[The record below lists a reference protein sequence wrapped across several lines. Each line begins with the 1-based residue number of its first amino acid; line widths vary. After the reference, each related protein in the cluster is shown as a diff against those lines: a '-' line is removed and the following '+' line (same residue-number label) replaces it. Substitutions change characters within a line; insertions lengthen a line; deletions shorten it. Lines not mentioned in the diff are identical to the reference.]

1 MTINANGFNSTFS
14 GNFGGTGGITVT
26 GTGAVTLTGISGYTG
41 PTSVTSGTLALTTPS
56 AHTASLGNTAISVA
70 SGATFAAT
78 LAASPFSKMIS
89 AGTAGSGTAG
99 ATLTLEPGSA
109 FSMAGGSLATFN
121 LRQEASF
128 SGTAFTIGGASGNAP
143 TLTFGNCNAASG
155 TDLIDVTKTV
165 SVLATGGDIT
175 IDPLAGDTSLTT
187 GNYDL
192 IVSTGGFS
200 GTGGN
205 GLTLTDTTLEVA
217 DTTYDL
223 SLANSTADD
232 EVLTVSLGQNGP
244 LAPRDSFAYDGQP
257 RADLL
262 AGRTPLVT
270 TAAVPEPSTTM
281 SLLVACGAAAL
292 LSGRRPRSF
301 RRSKAG

>member
-1 MTINANGFNSTFS
+1 
-14 GNFGGTGGITVT
+14 
-26 GTGAVTLTGISGYTG
+26 
-41 PTSVTSGTLALTTPS
+41 
-56 AHTASLGNTAISVA
+56 
-70 SGATFAAT
+70 
-78 LAASPFSKMIS
+78 MIS

-99 ATLTLEPGSA
+99 ATLTLEPGST
-109 FSMAGGSLATFN
+109 FSMAGSSLATFN
-121 LRQEASF
+121 LRQETSF
-128 SGTAFTIGGASGNAP
+128 SGPAFTIGGASGIAP
-143 TLTFGNCNAASG
+143 TLTFGIGNAASG

-192 IVSTGGFS
+192 IVSAGGFT

-205 GLTLTDTTLEVA
+205 GLTLTDTTIDVDGA
-217 DTTYDL
+217 TYDL

-232 EVLTVSLGQNGP
+232 EVLTVTAAQNGP
-244 LAPRDSFAYDGQP
+244 VAPRDPSAFDGQS

-270 TAAVPEPSTTM
+270 TAAVPEPGTTT
-281 SLLVACGAAAL
+281 SLLCVVGIAAASL
-292 LSGRRPRSF
+292 IRRRRSF
-301 RRSKAG
+301 P